1 MVKDAYER
9 LAANFGG
16 AVTLDVI
23 QRVSSKSR
31 LAHARGMSDT
41 SPVVLHDFFSL
52 WQGTVLLIIE
62 GFDEED
68 WFE

>member
-31 LAHARGMSDT
+31 LAHARGMSNT
-41 SPVVLHDFFSL
+41 SPVVLFGSNS
-52 WQGTVLLIIE
+52 II
-62 GFDEED
+62 DYRRV
-68 WFE
+68 